1 MAECNYSQF
10 DKESLALVVG
20 VKHFHDYL
28 YGKTFEI
35 MTDHKPLLS
44 ILAGDCQ
51 TPLVLSLQLLWWTV
65 FLAVY
70 SYTLLHRSGKVLGHA
85 DALSC
90 CPLPE
95 LVDLPTL
102 PGLPAGTT

>member
-20 VKHFHDYL
+20 VKRFHDYL

-51 TPLVLSLQLLWWTV
+51 TPLVLSLGVAVVDGVPGSLFLHTV
-65 FLAVY
+65 A
-70 SYTLLHRSGKVLGHA
+70 
-85 DALSC
+85 
-90 CPLPE
+90 
-95 LVDLPTL
+95 
-102 PGLPAGTT
+102 